1 MIKWSFGIKWSYGP
15 CTDKENGHARRLLIL
30 RCQRP
35 RYFRCFG
42 EGTALISATS
52 VGTRIDIVSDTICPW
67 CYIGKRRLEHALT
80 TLTEE
85 GLTFQ
90 VH

>member
-1 MIKWSFGIKWSYGP
+1 MHDDCSSSVASDRDTSDALVREP
-15 CTDKENGHARRLLIL
+15 RLS
-30 RCQRP
+30 
-35 RYFRCFG
+35 
-42 EGTALISATS
+42 AATS